1 MRLLIHQPAHPPI
14 PEGLIRAAAMLNPDG
29 WGLVG
34 GLGKD
39 HSLGYASKSGWM
51 WLSC

>member
-1 MRLLIHQPAHPPI
+1 MCLIIHQPALAPI

-29 WGLVG
+29 WDLMEF
-34 GLGKD
+34 GKD
-39 HSLGYASKSGWM
+39 NSLGYASKSGWM